1 MHKILFLK
9 PKYLKTWPLFYAFWG
24 KRHNSYEEQ
33 RSFFS
38 KNDLYVFII
47 VIISTLVAKNLNP
60 SLTDFKE
67 KKQSQRSFF
76 QKWLVCIII
85 FFYLKFIYAECGWIT
100 MGIYP
105 IYIFLN
111 CLIATT
117 LTTSI
122 IDYHRWE
129 NCLYFFFS

>member
-1 MHKILFLK
+1 MTPVLRILRKKTQQLWRAKVFFFL
-9 PKYLKTWPLFYAFWG
+9 
-24 KRHNSYEEQ
+24 
-33 RSFFS
+33 S

-85 FFYLKFIYAECGWIT
+85 FFYLKIIYAECGWIT

-117 LTTSI
+117 LTTSN

-129 NCLYFFFS
+129 NCLYFSSVSESSTLLLLSTL